1 MRGRR
6 WCVCECG
13 EWAELR
19 EVEGEGVSV
28 VELFGGAEMGTE
40 FCFSFFC
47 SPPSFVGFLIR

>member
-40 FCFSFFC
+40 FCFSFFVLLR
-47 SPPSFVGFLIR
+47 PSSDF